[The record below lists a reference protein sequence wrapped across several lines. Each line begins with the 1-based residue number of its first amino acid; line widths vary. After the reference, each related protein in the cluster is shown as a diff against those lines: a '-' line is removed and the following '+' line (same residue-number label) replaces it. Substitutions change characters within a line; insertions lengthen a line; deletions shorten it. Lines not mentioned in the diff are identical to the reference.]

1 MAISME
7 QVKELREKS
16 GAGMTDCKKA
26 LEATDGTIDAAIDW
40 LRTKGLASAAK
51 KAGRVAAEGLIG
63 VVSTGKQ
70 GCMVELNAETDFV
83 GRSEQF
89 QQLVSSVAQSALATD
104 STDVEDIKNAPLKQS
119 TVESS
124 QTVQDAITAAVA
136 TIGENMALRRVSK
149 LSVGNGFVASYVHNA
164 VVPNLG
170 KIGVLVAL
178 ESEAPQEVL
187 QKLGKQLAMHIA
199 ANRPEALSQAE
210 IDPANIE
217 RERAVLTEQAQASGK
232 PADMIAKMVEGRLRK
247 YYEEVVLLE
256 QTFVVDGERKIAKV
270 VEDMAKECGCPI
282 QLAAFSRYQLG
293 EGIERETSDFAAE
306 VAAQIAAAAG

>member
-16 GAGMTDCKKA
+16 GAGMSDCKKA
-26 LEATDGTIDAAIDW
+26 LEASDGNVNDAVDW

-51 KAGRVAAEGLIG
+51 KAGRVAAEGLVG
-63 VVSTGKQ
+63 VVSSGTQ

-83 GRSEQF
+83 ARNEQF
-89 QQLVSSVAQSALATD
+89 QQLVSNVAQTAVATD
-104 STDVEDIKNAPLKQS
+104 FSDVEDIKNAPLKSS
-119 TVESS
+119 TLESS
-124 QTVQDAITAAVA
+124 QTVQDTISATIA
-136 TIGENMALRRVSK
+136 TIGENMTLRRAVK
-149 LSVGNGFVASYVHNA
+149 LSVTHGFVASYVHNA

-178 ESEAPQEVL
+178 ESEAAPEVL

-199 ANRPEALSQAE
+199 ANRPEALTQAE

-217 RERAVLTEQAQASGK
+217 RERAVLTEQATASGK
-232 PADMIAKMVEGRLRK
+232 PAEMIEKMVEGRLRK
-247 YYEEVVLLE
+247 YFEDVVLLE
-256 QTFVVDGERKIAKV
+256 QTFVVDGERKISKV
-270 VEDMAKECGCPI
+270 VEDAAKECGSPI
-282 QLAAFSRYQLG
+282 QLAGFARYQLG
-293 EGIERETSDFAAE
+293 EGIEKETLDFAAE